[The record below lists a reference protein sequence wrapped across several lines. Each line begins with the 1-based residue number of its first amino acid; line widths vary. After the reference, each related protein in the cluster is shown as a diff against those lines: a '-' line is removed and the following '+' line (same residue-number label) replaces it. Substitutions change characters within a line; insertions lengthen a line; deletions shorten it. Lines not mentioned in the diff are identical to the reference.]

1 MPSLPYWI
9 PVLLSALW
17 LGTGAA
23 VMSIYW
29 ARRWVGP
36 TVARWRLR
44 RSGWPRTIVAL
55 ALVVM
60 ASGCA
65 TTYRPA
71 PTGPTAFDFVL
82 TPEQCLALNKERR
95 TYRATEQTAGYVA
108 GAGAL
113 VSVIALGFVDAD
125 AVPVV
130 ASSVGLVAGGTLA
143 FTGSQVESLDAELA
157 AGGCER

>member
-1 MPSLPYWI
+1 MIAINLNRRDIEVRTMKREAQLEIAVELAGRAVGRAREGKGLKALRSLCQ
-9 PVLLSALW
+9 
-17 LGTGAA
+17 
-23 VMSIYW
+23 
-29 ARRWVGP
+29 
-36 TVARWRLR
+36 
-44 RSGWPRTIVAL
+44 L
-55 ALVVM
+55 ALVVLF

-65 TTYRPA
+65 TTYRPT

-82 TPEQCLALNKERR
+82 TTEQCLALKKERR
-95 TYRATEQTAGYVA
+95 AYRATEQTAGYVA

-157 AGGCER
+157 AGGCGR